1 MTRRFAP
8 TTLVIVVATLFGVV
22 TGNADFV
29 IDDDGEELRAIV
41 TDAGSVESRVYK
53 KQFPGGRKE

>member
-1 MTRRFAP
+1 LASFQ
-8 TTLVIVVATLFGVV
+8 
-22 TGNADFV
+22 GNAELV

-41 TDAGSVESRVYK
+41 TDAGSVESRVYQ